1 MTANIAKFGEVL
13 DMAMRSIATGSE
25 DSLTNSNVK
34 IVGTALSILE
44 DIVSETPAAASQLC
58 KSLVGT
64 TRTLLAMNRDS
75 KARCSLL
82 PLALRN
88 LIAVGLHAS
97 ADDPAIS
104 DLYDP
109 EFDLEIFEFVLD
121 KDHTDAIALYL
132 WGLLVTVSDHDTMKE
147 TMCTHET
154 IEKLKGRLGDAE
166 PLEAGIRDGDNAS
179 FCSGFC
185 ALLLGLII
193 LYRQSSRG
201 FADSEIL
208 LIRAHLQSVRVGLS
222 SPWGK
227 GFASHVERV
236 LNGLRVFA

>member
-1 MTANIAKFGEVL
+1 L
-13 DMAMRSIATGSE
+13 YSI
-25 DSLTNSNVK
+25 
-34 IVGTALSILE
+34 
-44 DIVSETPAAASQLC
+44 
-58 KSLVGT
+58 
-64 TRTLLAMNRDS
+64 
-75 KARCSLL
+75 
-82 PLALRN
+82 PLALQN
-88 LIAVGLHAS
+88 LIAVGLYAS
-97 ADDPAIS
+97 SDDPAIS

-109 EFDLEIFEFVLD
+109 EFDLEVFEFVLD

-147 TMCTHET
+147 TICTHET

-166 PLEAGIRDGDNAS
+166 PLESGIRDGNNAA

-193 LYRQSSRG
+193 LYRQSSHG

-208 LIRAHLQSVRVGLS
+208 LIRAHLQSVRAGLA

-236 LNGLRVFA
+236 LNGLSVFA